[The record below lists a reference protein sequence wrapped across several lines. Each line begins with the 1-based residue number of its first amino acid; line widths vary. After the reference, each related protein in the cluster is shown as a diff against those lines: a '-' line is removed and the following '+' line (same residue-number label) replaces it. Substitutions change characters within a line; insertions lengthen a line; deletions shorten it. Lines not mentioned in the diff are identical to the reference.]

1 MTIPFPARHGLLLA
15 VLVIVVD
22 QATKLWIVDGVMV
35 PPRAIEVTSFFNIV
49 MVWNRG
55 ISFGLFNNG
64 SPLNALILPALALAI
79 VAVLLFWLWRA
90 DGRLTPIA
98 LGSIIGG
105 ALGNVIDRL
114 RYDGAV
120 ADFLDFH
127 VAGHHWPAFNVADA
141 AIVVGVALLAL
152 DLLVLTRGEETAK
165 EPGSPR
171 TGTG

>member
-1 MTIPFPARHGLLLA
+1 MTIPSPARYGLFLALL
-15 VLVIVVD
+15 VVALD
-22 QATKLWIVDGVMV
+22 QATKFWIVDGVMV

-79 VAVLLFWLWRA
+79 VAGLLFWLWRA
-90 DGRLTPIA
+90 EGRLTPIA

-127 VAGHHWPAFNVADA
+127 VAGYHWPAFNVADA
-141 AIVVGVALLAL
+141 AISVGA
-152 DLLVLTRGEETAK
+152 VLFIAESLFSGAEKHKNKA
-165 EPGSPR
+165 
-171 TGTG
+171 